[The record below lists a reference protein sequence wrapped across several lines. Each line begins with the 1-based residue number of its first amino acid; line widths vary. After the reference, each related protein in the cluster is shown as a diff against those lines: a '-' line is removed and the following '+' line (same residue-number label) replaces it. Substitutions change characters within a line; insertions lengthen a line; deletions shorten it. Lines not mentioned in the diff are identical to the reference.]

1 MNKVIYVAD
10 DEQDILDV
18 LQEFLT
24 NAGYDIKTFL
34 TGDDL
39 FSEFREKPCDLV
51 ILDIMMPGTDGL
63 SVCKMI
69 REISDV
75 PVVILTAKESES
87 DQIRGYMT
95 GGDDYLVKPFSP
107 SLLVVKIKAL
117 LRRSGTAVSPKEGV
131 KAYDIVISDAVQD
144 ALYEDKQI
152 GLTTTEFALIKCL
165 SKEPGTAV
173 SRNRLLDD
181 VWGIDAEE
189 VETRVVDET
198 VRRIR
203 GKLRKAGCKTK
214 ISAVWGYGYKL
225 EAANE

>member
-95 GGDDYLVKPFSP
+95 GGDDYMVKPFSP

-144 ALYEDKQI
+144 ALYEDRQI
-152 GLTTTEFALIKCL
+152 GLTTTELALIKCL

>member
-95 GGDDYLVKPFSP
+95 GGDDYMVKPFSP

-144 ALYEDKQI
+144 ALYEDIQI

-225 EAANE
+225 EATNE

>member
-1 MNKVIYVAD
+1 MNKVRYVAD

-95 GGDDYLVKPFSP
+95 GGDDYMVKPFSP

-144 ALYEDKQI
+144 ALYEDRQI
-152 GLTTTEFALIKCL
+152 GLTTTELALIKCL

>member
-75 PVVILTAKESES
+75 PVVILTAKESGIFVPSINSCGNIHMGDAIGDIIEPIEGRIIQHIES
-87 DQIRGYMT
+87 QVDGIVLTLREN
-95 GGDDYLVKPFSP
+95 P
-107 SLLVVKIKAL
+107 VVYKGAL
-117 LRRSGTAVSPKEGV
+117 LA
-131 KAYDIVISDAVQD
+131 
-144 ALYEDKQI
+144 
-152 GLTTTEFALIKCL
+152 
-165 SKEPGTAV
+165 
-173 SRNRLLDD
+173 
-181 VWGIDAEE
+181 
-189 VETRVVDET
+189 RVHGGRV
-198 VRRIR
+198 
-203 GKLRKAGCKTK
+203 
-214 ISAVWGYGYKL
+214 
-225 EAANE
+225 

>member
-1 MNKVIYVAD
+1 M
-10 DEQDILDV
+10 
-18 LQEFLT
+18 
-24 NAGYDIKTFL
+24 
-34 TGDDL
+34 
-39 FSEFREKPCDLV
+39 
-51 ILDIMMPGTDGL
+51 
-63 SVCKMI
+63 
-69 REISDV
+69 
-75 PVVILTAKESES
+75 
-87 DQIRGYMT
+87 
-95 GGDDYLVKPFSP
+95 
-107 SLLVVKIKAL
+107 
-117 LRRSGTAVSPKEGV
+117 
-131 KAYDIVISDAVQD
+131 
-144 ALYEDKQI
+144 YEDKQI

-225 EAANE
+225 EATNE

>member
-95 GGDDYLVKPFSP
+95 GGDDYMVKPFSP

-144 ALYEDKQI
+144 ALYEDRQI
-152 GLTTTEFALIKCL
+152 CLTTTEFALIKCL

>member
-95 GGDDYLVKPFSP
+95 GGDDYMVKPFSP

-144 ALYEDKQI
+144 ALYVDRQI

-181 VWGIDAEE
+181 V
-189 VETRVVDET
+189 
-198 VRRIR
+198 
-203 GKLRKAGCKTK
+203 
-214 ISAVWGYGYKL
+214 
-225 EAANE
+225 

>member
-1 MNKVIYVAD
+1 
-10 DEQDILDV
+10 
-18 LQEFLT
+18 
-24 NAGYDIKTFL
+24 
-34 TGDDL
+34 
-39 FSEFREKPCDLV
+39 
-51 ILDIMMPGTDGL
+51 MMPGTDGL

-95 GGDDYLVKPFSP
+95 GGDDYMVKPFSP

-117 LRRSGTAVSPKEGV
+117 LRRSGTAVSPKEGI

-144 ALYEDKQI
+144 ALYEDRQI

-225 EAANE
+225 EATNE

>member
-1 MNKVIYVAD
+1 MRVLIAEDENKLADALVQILAKNKITADAAYNGIDALDNALSGIYDVIV
-10 DEQDILDV
+10 
-18 LQEFLT
+18 
-24 NAGYDIKTFL
+24 
-34 TGDDL
+34 
-39 FSEFREKPCDLV
+39 
-51 ILDIMMPGTDGL
+51 LDIMMPGTDGL

-95 GGDDYLVKPFSP
+95 GGDDYMVKPFSP

-117 LRRSGTAVSPKEGV
+117 LRRSGTAVSPKEGI

-144 ALYEDKQI
+144 ALYEDRQI

-225 EAANE
+225 EATNE